1 MLAATLITIYAA
13 ALCYATVL
21 AAVLISDELADRRTR
36 RADAHRLTSGG
47 SIHH

>member
-1 MLAATLITIYAA
+1 MIAAALLTLYAA

-21 AAVLISDELADRRTR
+21 AAVLISDEIADRRTR

-47 SIHH
+47 TIHR

>member
-1 MLAATLITIYAA
+1 MIAAALITLYAA
-13 ALCYATVL
+13 ALLLGIVIG
-21 AAVLISDELADRRTR
+21 AVVISDELADRRTR